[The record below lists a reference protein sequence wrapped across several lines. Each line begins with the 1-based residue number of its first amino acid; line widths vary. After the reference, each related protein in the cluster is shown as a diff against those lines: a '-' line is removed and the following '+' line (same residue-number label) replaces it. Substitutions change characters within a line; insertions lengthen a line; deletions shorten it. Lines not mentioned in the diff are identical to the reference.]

1 MLKMNRK
8 KVAALFMIFGILPQS
23 VSFAEE
29 KLDQYNLDEIVVTAS
44 QEKIKQEMNTPAT
57 TEIFT
62 AEDIKNYNGSN
73 VQEVLEYAAG
83 AIAAQPTGVGSTFGM
98 RGLTGASRNPT
109 ILVDGVPL
117 NMQGFGNLDA
127 IPVNAVERIEI
138 IRGTGAV
145 LYGTDTLTGVINIV
159 TKQTPQIS
167 ASAGYGSRGKR
178 LATLNVSEDKFA
190 MAYTHDRIAE
200 RNWYTAK
207 KTSQGKWMEKNSV
220 MLKYKPNDNLSM
232 RYMLTD
238 NQNDYDKFKALKK
251 TGSN

>member
-44 QEKIKQEMNTPAT
+44 QEKIKQELNTPAT

-138 IRGTGAV
+138 IRGTGAGY
-145 LYGTDTLTGVINIV
+145 LDRCYQYCYQAD
-159 TKQTPQIS
+159 S
-167 ASAGYGSRGKR
+167 ANFRKCRLRQQRQASGYLECKR
-178 LATLNVSEDKFA
+178 
-190 MAYTHDRIAE
+190 R
-200 RNWYTAK
+200 
-207 KTSQGKWMEKNSV
+207 
-220 MLKYKPNDNLSM
+220 
-232 RYMLTD
+232 
-238 NQNDYDKFKALKK
+238 
-251 TGSN
+251 

>member
-1 MLKMNRK
+1 MLKLNRK
-8 KVAALFMIFGILPQS
+8 KVAALFMILGILPQS
-23 VSFAEE
+23 VSFAAE

-44 QEKIKQEMNTPAT
+44 QEKIKQELNTPAT

-145 LYGTDTLTGVINIV
+145 LYGTDTFSDHWQETVGCLQRVLETAEEF
-159 TKQTPQIS
+159 T
-167 ASAGYGSRGKR
+167 AFEEHCRG
-178 LATLNVSEDKFA
+178 LDLPD
-190 MAYTHDRIAE
+190 
-200 RNWYTAK
+200 
-207 KTSQGKWMEKNSV
+207 SV
-220 MLKYKPNDNLSM
+220 LDLS
-232 RYMLTD
+232 LIHI
-238 NQNDYDKFKALKK
+238 
-251 TGSN
+251 

>member
-44 QEKIKQEMNTPAT
+44 QEKIKQELNTPAT

-117 NMQGFGNLDA
+117 NMQVCRASVTWTLFPLMLLKESKSSA
-127 IPVNAVERIEI
+127 VPAQFFTAPIP
-138 IRGTGAV
+138 
-145 LYGTDTLTGVINIV
+145 
-159 TKQTPQIS
+159 
-167 ASAGYGSRGKR
+167 
-178 LATLNVSEDKFA
+178 
-190 MAYTHDRIAE
+190 
-200 RNWYTAK
+200 
-207 KTSQGKWMEKNSV
+207 
-220 MLKYKPNDNLSM
+220 
-232 RYMLTD
+232 
-238 NQNDYDKFKALKK
+238 
-251 TGSN
+251 